1 MTTEHDRQYP
11 PYPAGAGPDEADQ
24 AAADEHAGPADTADQ
39 AAADEHAGPADTADQ
54 AAADEHAGPADA
66 ADQAAAD
73 EHAGPAGQE
82 SGTLAAPG
90 ALADSGTADSGVL
103 ADSGSSRP
111 VEPSTLPETSAS
123 AAADGVTDDHR
134 WREILASF
142 VDDPRDAVRKATE
155 LIEND
160 VSAYIALL
168 NERQD
173 DMISSL
179 PSDQGAQTEELRQAL
194 LACRDFSRRLAA
206 SLRAVR

>member
-11 PYPAGAGPDEADQ
+11 AYPAGAGPDEAEQ
-24 AAADEHAGPADTADQ
+24 AVADEHAGA
-39 AAADEHAGPADTADQ
+39 
-54 AAADEHAGPADA
+54 
-66 ADQAAAD
+66 
-73 EHAGPAGQE
+73 AGQE
-82 SGTLAAPG
+82 YGTLVAPG
-90 ALADSGTADSGVL
+90 AFADSGTADSGVL
-103 ADSGSSRP
+103 ADSGSSTP
-111 VEPSTLPETSAS
+111 MEPSTPSGTRASAS
-123 AAADGVTDDHR
+123 ASGLTDDHS

-173 DMISSL
+173 DIISTL

-206 SLRAVR
+206 SLRVVR